1 MLGLVMKTKR
11 ISQYH
16 NHLMVYSPP
25 YQQNKKIEAEDYRVS
40 SKILKYMV
48 WNENNNLGPQTHYA
62 KGNTKAWELGHL
74 L

>member
-48 WNENNNLGPQTHYA
+48 
-62 KGNTKAWELGHL
+62 
-74 L
+74 